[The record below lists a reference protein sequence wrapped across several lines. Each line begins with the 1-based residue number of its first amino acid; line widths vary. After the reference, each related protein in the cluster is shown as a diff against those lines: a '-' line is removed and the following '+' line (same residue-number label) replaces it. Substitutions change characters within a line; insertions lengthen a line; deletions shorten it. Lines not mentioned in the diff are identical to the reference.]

1 MYIPRVVT
9 VWDRLARLQ
18 TAGTQSGC
26 ERLAPE
32 TLIVLDINPGQDHWR
47 ARRTSRITSLQDHRS
62 AACPHVVTRRILRS
76 VAPPQETALCKTSR
90 TIRFQEGRQ

>member
-32 TLIVLDINPGQDHWR
+32 TLIVLDINLGQDHWR
-47 ARRTSRITSLQDHRS
+47 ARRTSRITSLQDHRP
-62 AACPHVVTRRILRS
+62 PHVH
-76 VAPPQETALCKTSR
+76 TSSPV
-90 TIRFQEGRQ
+90 ES